1 MCSFWRNSSVWHDH
15 RESCIVR
22 FFEVRPNSVQV
33 LATPNYLKISN
44 LQTICPVCGPQFN
57 SAVTRMSQFG
67 VGMIMAGIFTLQLM
81 PILVAIPPAMVR
93 SSVMMLVH
101 PAISRERDTG
111 KQKQLREK
119 LMLWLHLHASKREND
134 RSSRFLSRSSST
146 ESIRSSLL
154 SIEKAQRLIARF
166 CFAPTLTLSLG
177 KKLELPSVQH

>member
-1 MCSFWRNSSVWHDH
+1 MKHSNSA
-15 RESCIVR
+15 
-22 FFEVRPNSVQV
+22 QV

-44 LQTICPVCGPQFN
+44 LQTVCPLCGPEFN
-57 SAVTRMSQFG
+57 KAVTRMTQFG

-119 LMLWLHLHASKREND
+119 LMLWLHLNASKRENT
-134 RSSRFLSRSSST
+134 RSNGMMSRSSS
-146 ESIRSSLL
+146 SDSMRSSLL
-154 SIEKAQRLIARF
+154 SIEKAQVHSTPY
-166 CFAPTLTLSLG
+166 CFGPTHSSFRNETPAHACPTSTFIPGRSCWLL
-177 KKLELPSVQH
+177 

>member
-1 MCSFWRNSSVWHDH
+1 
-15 RESCIVR
+15 
-22 FFEVRPNSVQV
+22 
-33 LATPNYLKISN
+33 
-44 LQTICPVCGPQFN
+44 
-57 SAVTRMSQFG
+57 
-67 VGMIMAGIFTLQLM
+67 MAGIFTLQLM